1 MRKSEK
7 KLKEYWFCLLKRN
20 RTKTFLTMTKRI
32 SILILLFIL
41 LSFCTNAQKAR
52 ITIPEYISTYR
63 SIAIEEMK
71 KYKIP
76 ASITIAQ
83 GILETDNGNSALARN
98 ANNHFGIKCKVEWTG
113 KKYYYDDDAKNEC
126 FRKYDNPMD
135 SYKDH
140 SIFLTTRERY
150 NFLFKLD
157 ISDYKGWAYGLKKAG
172 YATNPTYA
180 ECLIKIIE
188 DNKLYELDRTDN
200 VAMIK
205 EVKGSDSVE
214 RIVFVDTLKSL
225 KTKNIDVTEDFSPV
239 NISDEKRSVFLI
251 NGIKCIKANKDET
264 FNSIAKDF
272 NLAPWNI
279 AIYNDMKPEDK
290 LISGQLVFIEQK
302 KRKGPIDFHFVVK
315 GETMHSISQFYGIKL
330 KILYKKNRMD
340 FGMQPQAGEKIWLI
354 DNKPRFK

>member
-1 MRKSEK
+1 MN
-7 KLKEYWFCLLKRN
+7 KR
-20 RTKTFLTMTKRI
+20 T
-32 SILILLFIL
+32 LILLLFTIFIGF
-41 LSFCTNAQKAR
+41 SNAQKTR
-52 ITIPEYISTYR
+52 ITIPEYINTYK

-126 FRKYDNPMD
+126 FRKYDNPID

-157 ISDYKGWAYGLKKAG
+157 INDYKGWAHGLKKAG

-180 ECLIKIIE
+180 EGLIKIIE
-188 DNKLYELDRTDN
+188 NNKLYEFDRTDN
-200 VAMIK
+200 AAIVK
-205 EVKGSDSVE
+205 EVKCSDSIE
-214 RIVFVDTLKSL
+214 RIVFIDTLKTIKS
-225 KTKNIDVTEDFSPV
+225 KNLDVTDDFSPV
-239 NISDEKRSVFLI
+239 NIGDEKRAVYSI
-251 NGIKCIKANKDET
+251 NGVKCIKAYKDDSFT
-264 FNSIAKDF
+264 SIAKDF

-279 AIYNDMKPEDK
+279 ANYNDMKQEER
-290 LISGQLVFIEQK
+290 LISGQLIFIEPK
-302 KRKGPIDFHFVVK
+302 KHKGPIDFHFTVK
-315 GETMHSISQFYGIKL
+315 GETMHSISQLYGIKL
-330 KILYKKNRMD
+330 KYLYKKNRME
-340 FGMQPQAGEKIWLI
+340 FGTQPQTEQKIWLF